1 MQFARTT
8 ILAFNRGYTDYEW
21 FMSLIEQGVYFVTR
35 LKENADYGVV
45 EKREIPERRGVLRNE
60 VVFFCRLALASQ
72 EGLLSADTST
82 RFE

>member
-1 MQFARTT
+1 MVYELDRAGSLFRG
-8 ILAFNRGYTDYEW
+8 AFEG
-21 FMSLIEQGVYFVTR
+21 
-35 LKENADYGVV
+35 NADYGVV